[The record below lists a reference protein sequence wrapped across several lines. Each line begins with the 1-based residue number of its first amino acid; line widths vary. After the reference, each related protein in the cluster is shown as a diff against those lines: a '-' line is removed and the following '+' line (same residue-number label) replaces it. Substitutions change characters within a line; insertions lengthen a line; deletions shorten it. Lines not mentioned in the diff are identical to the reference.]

1 MSDLQ
6 HALVGKTITRVWH
19 HAAEIVL
26 EFSDGTT
33 ANIQAETGMG
43 DLAGLAWIECKVTA
57 PKVEEQSYDPR
68 HR

>member
-1 MSDLQ
+1 MSDSQ

-33 ANIQAETGMG
+33 ANIQAEAGMG
-43 DLAGLAWIECKVTA
+43 DLEGLAWIELKFA
-57 PKVEEQSYDPR
+57 EREVEP
-68 HR
+68 